1 MKEISVLILYFSG
14 VKDDDADTLE
24 GVKGIQEAVARLGH
38 PVQKIE
44 VTKDNWKEAVKT
56 PADVVFNFVEDDEWD
71 LYVKVGRALE
81 KLGRAQI
88 GHDMKNFRYAVKK
101 AWIKRRMKRMGI
113 STPRFVIF
121 TGTST
126 IALPESMNYPVIV
139 KPSEQHAGIGI
150 SQSSVVNDEEALIR
164 QVQSVLATYPG
175 EVIVEEFIRGREVHA
190 TVFGNGDR
198 VDVLPLCEIGYS
210 GKFTEGW
217 NIYSYNAKWD
227 KKSWEYNDA
236 RVYAP
241 ADLPPALTGTIQ
253 ALAVRAYKVMACRDI
268 ARLDVRIDEN
278 DVPYVVDIN
287 MNPSLNYY
295 DEEDATT
302 ASVYANK
309 WTYDQFIEKLIHVSY
324 TRVHKAPSI

>member
-1 MKEISVLILYFSG
+1 MKKISVLILYYSG
-14 VKDDDADTLE
+14 LKQDDEDTLE
-24 GVKGIQEAVARLGH
+24 GVKGIYEAVTRLGH

-44 VTKDNWKEAVKT
+44 VNTNNWTDAVKT
-56 PADVVFNFVEDDEWD
+56 PADVVFNLVEDDGWD

-88 GHDMKNFRYAVKK
+88 GHDMKNFRYAIKK
-101 AWIKRRMKRMGI
+101 AWIKRTMKRLSI
-113 STPRFVIF
+113 STPRFLIF
-121 TGTST
+121 NAQST
-126 IALPESMNYPVIV
+126 IALPRTMSYPVIV

-150 SQSSVVNDEEALIR
+150 SQSSVVKNEEELIK
-164 QVQSVLATYPG
+164 QVQDVLAAFPG
-175 EVIVEEFIRGREVHA
+175 EVIVEEFIRGREVHV
-190 TVFGNGDR
+190 TVFGNDDS

-236 RVYAP
+236 RVHAP
-241 ADLPPALTGTIQ
+241 AQLSPELTKKIEALAIQ
-253 ALAVRAYKVMACRDI
+253 AYNAMACRDI
-268 ARLDVRIDEN
+268 ARLDVRIDGSGT
-278 DVPYVVDIN
+278 PYVVDIN

-302 ASVYANK
+302 ASVYAK
-309 WTYDQFIEKLIHVSY
+309 RWTYDQFIEKVLLASY
-324 TRVHKAPSI
+324 DRVHGKISV